1 MTEERSRPM
10 IPLSLR
16 VVIAAAIGTAL
27 GVVFGRESYF
37 PFFDFGNRQL
47 GQLGAVVIQL
57 LKALAIPLIFLAI
70 LDAFI
75 RTAMSFA
82 QARRLIFFCVLNVLV
97 AMTLGLTIMNTL
109 EPGRQWVGKLDA
121 MLADMSEP
129 LEKGK
134 ESAPGK
140 PVAPEASLGLVNNVV
155 GWIPKSVVDPFKD
168 NNAIP
173 VVLLAVFGGSALR
186 RVRRIASS
194 EDALECIRTFERF
207 LGGAYLV
214 VLQMI
219 EWVVQAVPFA
229 VLGILAD
236 VVGKARLDVFGLL
249 WAFLWTILLGLCIQA
264 FIYYPLMAWLVGG
277 KSPREY
283 LGKGADSIINAFSF
297 NSSLVALPLTLRCL
311 DRMHVSPESARM
323 AACIGTNL
331 NNDGITLYE
340 AMAALFLAQALGFHL
355 GLEQQITIVLASI
368 MAGAGIAGIPEAGL
382 IVLPLVLGA
391 TGLSSEVVATVIPL
405 LLTVDWIIARFRS
418 AVNAMNDMLIA
429 ILIDARRPVETPPP
443 TGT

>member
-1 MTEERSRPM
+1 MSKERPRFA

-27 GVVFGRESYF
+27 GAAFGKESYV
-37 PFFDFGNRQL
+37 PFFEFGNRQL

-75 RTAMSFA
+75 RTTMSFR
-82 QARRLIFFCVLNVLV
+82 QARRLIFFCLLNVIV

-109 EPGRQWVGKLDA
+109 QPGRQWVGKLDA
-121 MLADMSEP
+121 MLADMSETADQR
-129 LEKGK
+129 K
-134 ESAPGK
+134 ESGAAK
-140 PVAPEASLGLVNNVV
+140 PAAPEASLSLVNNVV
-155 GWIPKSVVDPFKD
+155 GWIPKSIVDPFKD

-173 VVLLAVFGGSALR
+173 VVLLAVFAGAALR
-186 RVRRIASS
+186 RIRRISLADESI
-194 EDALECIRTFERF
+194 EGIRAVERF
-207 LGGAYLV
+207 LSGAYQI

-249 WAFLWTILLGLCIQA
+249 WAFLWTILLGLCIHA

-283 LGKGADSIINAFSF
+283 VGKGAESIINAFSF

-391 TGLSSEVVATVIPL
+391 TGLSAEVVATTIPL

-429 ILIDARRPVETPPP
+429 ILIDAHRPAGDATKS
-443 TGT
+443 

>member
-1 MTEERSRPM
+1 MTEVRSRPK

-27 GVVFGRESYF
+27 GVVFGKESYF
-37 PFFDFGNRQL
+37 PFFEFGNRQL

-75 RTAMSFA
+75 RTSMSFA

-109 EPGRQWVGKLDA
+109 EPGRQWVGRLDA

-129 LEKGK
+129 SEKGK
-134 ESAPGK
+134 ESAPAR
-140 PVAPEASLGLVNNVV
+140 PAVPEASLSLVNNVV

-173 VVLLAVFGGSALR
+173 VVLLAVFGGAALR
-186 RVRRIASS
+186 RVRRVAVG

-219 EWVVQAVPFA
+219 EWVVQMVPFA

-249 WAFLWTILLGLCIQA
+249 WAFLWTILLGLCIHA

-340 AMAALFLAQALGFHL
+340 AMAALFLAQALGFQL

-391 TGLSSEVVATVIPL
+391 TGLSAEVVATVIPL

-429 ILIDARRPVETPPP
+429 ILIDARRPAETPPS
-443 TGT
+443 TGA